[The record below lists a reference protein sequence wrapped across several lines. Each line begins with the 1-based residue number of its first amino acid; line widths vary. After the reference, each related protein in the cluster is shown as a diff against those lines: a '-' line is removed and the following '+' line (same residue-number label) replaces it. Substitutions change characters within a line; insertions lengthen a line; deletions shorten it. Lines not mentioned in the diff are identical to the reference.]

1 MALSRNWKDC
11 IASSCPST
19 TINTTLMAMAHDVP
33 LEDVQE
39 SHISVVMIIILVAA
53 IVVVG
58 EGSVTGTAA

>member
-1 MALSRNWKDC
+1 
-11 IASSCPST
+11 
-19 TINTTLMAMAHDVP
+19 MAMAHDVP